1 MQESEMEGGIVSE
14 NNETETVS
22 ESEVDGRNSME
33 E

>member
-14 NNETETVS
+14 NNETEIVS